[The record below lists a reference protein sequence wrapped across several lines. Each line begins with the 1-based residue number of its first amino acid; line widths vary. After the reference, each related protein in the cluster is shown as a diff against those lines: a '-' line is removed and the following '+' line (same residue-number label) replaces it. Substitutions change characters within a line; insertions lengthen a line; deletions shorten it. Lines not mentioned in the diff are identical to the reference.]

1 MSNKGLHKDI
11 ENWAVLLGG
20 GMSLLVICNIVL
32 LVVVCL
38 LISGCGTSRKVE
50 RTQERQMRA
59 EIGMV
64 EDEILSLRSSD
75 FVDWT
80 GQAGNDGEKISPRTS
95 FGRND
100 NKGMPGQ
107 AGHDG
112 RGDNAVRDTT
122 LVTSDE
128 GPIIMN
134 AVRDEDGNMVAT
146 DVLEAASVTARFRN
160 VAERGGKVNIEF
172 AVTVPQDMMD
182 PQWQLRFYP
191 RMNVLEDTLGL
202 DPILITGQEYRNEQ
216 MRGYRRYEKFLQ
228 SIVTDSMEFVNMRL
242 LEIFIERNISALYAF
257 RTDSTFVSDA
267 EFASA
272 FGVTEQDAIEHYTDK
287 LARSA
292 NERRKARKEERFR
305 HYVKVPIEQGFRLD
319 TVIRE
324 INGDFRYVYSHTLA
338 SRPRLRKVDV
348 VLSGAIYKED
358 VKIYDIPECE
368 PLTYY
373 ISSLSAFVDGTERY
387 MTKVIERKVSA
398 NTACYVEFEHDR
410 YEVDESLGYN
420 RDEIG
425 RIKDNLAALIDHDE
439 FEMDSIVVTASSSPE
454 GTVAYNTR
462 LTQRR
467 SEAVAEYFRRF
478 IDEYRDSMKAD
489 EGFVVDMTEDP
500 RSEPGMTGEEYPE
513 TPVRRSFAYA
523 QDDNGDAQDD
533 SKKDRDGYRIQFIAR
548 NDAENWRMLDVLV
561 AEDTVMGYEDK
572 IAYINACELDDLDRR
587 EEVLQKLGCYRHL
600 REKVYPRLR
609 TVKFNFYLH
618 RKDMQ
623 KDTVHTTVIDSTY
636 MAGVQ
641 AIRDRDYE
649 TAVTLLRPYQDY
661 NSAVAFCAL
670 DYNASALAILE
681 RLPKTDKVNYMLAIV
696 YSRLD
701 ETEKAVRCYEE
712 ACRLNP
718 GFVHRG
724 NLDPE
729 VMMLKDFSTP
739 FGRSK

>member
-1 MSNKGLHKDI
+1 M
-11 ENWAVLLGG
+11 
-20 GMSLLVICNIVL
+20 
-32 LVVVCL
+32 
-38 LISGCGTSRKVE
+38 
-50 RTQERQMRA
+50 Q
-59 EIGMV
+59 
-64 EDEILSLRSSD
+64 
-75 FVDWT
+75 
-80 GQAGNDGEKISPRTS
+80 
-95 FGRND
+95 
-100 NKGMPGQ
+100 
-107 AGHDG
+107 
-112 RGDNAVRDTT
+112 
-122 LVTSDE
+122 
-128 GPIIMN
+128 
-134 AVRDEDGNMVAT
+134 
-146 DVLEAASVTARFRN
+146 
-160 VAERGGKVNIEF
+160 
-172 AVTVPQDMMD
+172 
-182 PQWQLRFYP
+182 
-191 RMNVLEDTLGL
+191 EDTLGL

-242 LEIFIERNISALYAF
+242 LEIFIERNIPALYAF

-272 FGVTEQDAIEHYTDK
+272 FGVTEQQAVEHYTNK
-287 LARSA
+287 LAKSA

-305 HYVKVPIEQGFRLD
+305 QYVKVPIEQGFRLD
-319 TVIRE
+319 TVMRE

-348 VLSGAIYKED
+348 VLSGEIYQEE

-425 RIKDNLAALIDHDE
+425 RIKDNLSALIDNDE

-467 SEAVAEYFRRF
+467 SEAVAEYFRIF
-478 IDEYRDSMKAD
+478 IDEYRDSVRVN
-489 EGFVVDMTEDP
+489 EGFVVDITGDP
-500 RSEPGMTGEEYPE
+500 RSEPGMTGE
-513 TPVRRSFAYA
+513 
-523 QDDNGDAQDD
+523 
-533 SKKDRDGYRIQFIAR
+533 RILFVAR

-561 AEDTVMGYEDK
+561 AEDTVMSYEDK
-572 IAYINACELDDLDRR
+572 IAYINACEVADLDVR
-587 EEVLQKLGCYRHL
+587 EEVLQNLGCYRHL
-600 REKVYPRLR
+600 REKIYPRLR
-609 TVKFNFYLH
+609 TVKFDFYLH

-661 NSAVAFCAL
+661 NAAVAFCAL

-696 YSRLD
+696 YSRLG

-712 ACRLNP
+712 ACRMNP

-729 VMMLKDFSTP
+729 ISRLSVF
-739 FGRSK
+739 R